1 MTADEDDD
9 SPEEASATTDD
20 EESPSAPEPTLETVL
35 ITGCSSGI
43 GRATATAFRSEGWLV
58 YATARDE
65 DDLADLADMGC
76 ETAELDV
83 TDRGQVERVV
93 DRIVDEAG
101 HIDCVVNNAGY
112 AQMGPIEDVPTE
124 KVHEQFD
131 VNVYGP
137 HRLVRATA
145 PHMRE
150 AEDGTFVNVSSV
162 SGKLSVAGTG
172 VYSASKFAVEAMS
185 DALRSEL
192 REFDVE
198 VVVVE
203 PGPVATQFTDRADS
217 EVDDLPRSE
226 AYDDLYELFEDAS
239 LVAGDG
245 PLSVTPNQVAG
256 VILNAASS
264 TDPATRYPVGAV
276 AKYGLLARYLP
287 DRIRDVVVG
296 LVRRFAT

>member
-9 SPEEASATTDD
+9 SPEAASVAAAEEAS
-20 EESPSAPEPTLETVL
+20 SGPEPTLSTVL

-43 GRATATAFRSEGWLV
+43 GRATAKAFRSEDWLV

-65 DDLADLADMGC
+65 DDIAALAEIGC

-93 DRIVDEAG
+93 ERIVDEAG

-112 AQMGPIEDVPTE
+112 AQMGPIEDVPTR

-137 HRLVRATA
+137 HRLVRAAA

-203 PGPVATQFTDRADS
+203 PGPVATEFGDRAEH

-245 PLSVTPNQVAG
+245 PLSVSPNEVAG
-256 VILNAASS
+256 VVLNAASS